1 MDIIIEFINLVK
13 LFGSLLY
20 FLYENIVGGFIHVVL
35 FNEQTD
41 IVIKYKNN
49 AIALIDN
56 LFIDIGVNITWKM
69 LEVAGTIKIFYN
81 KTLIPLF
88 HSTTNDYFRNT
99 IILIKNGKEVMSIKN
114 NEVFEELNIDKT
126 DYDLLLCSDYSLN
139 DSKRNYTLIT
149 DNISDIKKSKVLLSN
164 KTTVSFIIFQLL
176 QDGKKYDINL
186 KEPKNFFIKNNTLK
200 EPFFKWYMNKV
211 YNIELSDN
219 FSVNYMAQDMSVGNM
234 HSPFFIKFNDS
245 SVTSFSS
252 GKPKSSIVE
261 SNKEAI
267 TETYNDHDNDNDND
281 TDLNMD
287 SFVEKNII
295 DIVNC
300 ERLKSHLE

>member
-20 FLYENIVGGFIHVVL
+20 FLYENIVGGFIHIVL
-35 FNEQTD
+35 FNEETD
-41 IVIKYKNN
+41 VVIKYKNN
-49 AIALIDN
+49 TIESIDN

-69 LEVAGTIKIFYN
+69 LEIVGTIKIFYN
-81 KTLIPLF
+81 KSLIPLF
-88 HSTTNDYFRNT
+88 HNTTNDYFRNT
-99 IILIKNGKEVMSIKN
+99 IILIKNGNEVMSIKN
-114 NEVFEELNIDKT
+114 NEVFEALNIDKT
-126 DYDLLLCSDYSLN
+126 EYDMILCSDYSLN

-149 DNISDIKKSKVLLSN
+149 DNVSDIKKSKVLLSN
-164 KTTVSFIIFQLL
+164 KTNVSFIIFQLL

-186 KEPKNFFIKNNTLK
+186 KEPKNFFIKNNTLRQ
-200 EPFFKWYMNKV
+200 PFFKWYMNKI
-211 YNIELSDN
+211 YNIELSDD

-234 HSPFFIKFNDS
+234 HSPFFIKFNDA

-252 GKPKSSIVE
+252 GKPKPKPTPIE
-261 SNKEAI
+261 SNEEI
-267 TETYNDHDNDNDND
+267 ISDTYDNED
-281 TDLNMD
+281 TDLNMET
-287 SFVEKNII
+287 FVEKNIV